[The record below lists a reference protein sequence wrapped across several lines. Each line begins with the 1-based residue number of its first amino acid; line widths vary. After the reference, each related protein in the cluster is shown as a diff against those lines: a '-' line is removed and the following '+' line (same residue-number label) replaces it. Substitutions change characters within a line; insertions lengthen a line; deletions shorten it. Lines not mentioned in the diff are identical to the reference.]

1 MRTLKKENVGGNGAV
16 DMSKLLV
23 YISRKGVK
31 RQVIYDLKTIKIENE
46 FLNGIYN
53 DLANLIGMDAT
64 KTIFDEYR
72 GQQITFLVEFYSKKF
87 IHNQIV
93 KEYNGFNVKQ
103 LATKYEYSERTIRRI
118 LKEHIDNEEN

>member
-72 GQQITFLVEFYSKKF
+72 GQQITFPVEFYSKK
-87 IHNQIV
+87 
-93 KEYNGFNVKQ
+93 

>member
-72 GQQITFLVEFYSKKF
+72 GQQITFPVEFYSKKF

>member
-64 KTIFDEYR
+64 KTFFDEYR
-72 GQQITFLVEFYSKKF
+72 GQQISFPVEFYSKKF

>member
-1 MRTLKKENVGGNGAV
+1 MRTSKKENVGGNGTV

-53 DLANLIGMDAT
+53 DFANLIGMDAT

-72 GQQITFLVEFYSKKF
+72 GQQITFPVEFYSKKF

-103 LATKYEYSERTIRRI
+103 LAAKYEYSERTIRRI
-118 LKEHIDNEEN
+118 LKEHIDNIKK

>member
-1 MRTLKKENVGGNGAV
+1 MRTLKKENVGGNGTV
-16 DMSKLLV
+16 DMSRLLV

-31 RQVIYDLKTIKIENE
+31 RQVIYDLKTIKVENE

-72 GQQITFLVEFYSKKF
+72 GQQITFPVEFYSKKF

-103 LATKYEYSERTIRRI
+103 LATKYE
-118 LKEHIDNEEN
+118 

>member
-1 MRTLKKENVGGNGAV
+1 MRTLKKENVGGNGTV

-72 GQQITFLVEFYSKKF
+72 GQQITFPVEFYSKKF

-118 LKEHIDNEEN
+118 LKEHIDSLKE

>member
-64 KTIFDEYR
+64 KSIFDEYR
-72 GQQITFLVEFYSKKF
+72 GQQITFPVEFYSKKF

>member
-1 MRTLKKENVGGNGAV
+1 VRTLKKENVGGNGAV

-72 GQQITFLVEFYSKKF
+72 GQQITFPVEFYSKKF

>member
-1 MRTLKKENVGGNGAV
+1 MDIKKGKCWWKWRSRYVNDFRLYYKKGAE
-16 DMSKLLV
+16 
-23 YISRKGVK
+23 RK
-31 RQVIYDLKTIKIENE
+31 VIYDLKGVKVENE

-53 DLANLIGMDAT
+53 DLANLIGMEAT

-72 GQQITFLVEFYSKKF
+72 GQQITFPVEFYSKKF

-118 LKEHIDNEEN
+118 LKDHIDSGDNQ

>member
-1 MRTLKKENVGGNGAV
+1 MILGRSRT
-16 DMSKLLV
+16 
-23 YISRKGVK
+23 GV
-31 RQVIYDLKTIKIENE
+31 ICDLKNITVESD

-53 DLANLIGMDAT
+53 DLANLIGLEAT

-72 GQQITFLVEFYSKKF
+72 GQQITFPVEFYSKKF

-93 KEYNGFNVKQ
+93 KEYNGYNVKQ

-118 LKEHIDNEEN
+118 LKEHIDNENN

>member
-72 GQQITFLVEFYSKKF
+72 GQQITFPVEFYSKKF

-103 LATKYEYSERTIRRI
+103 LATKCEYSERTIRRI

>member
-72 GQQITFLVEFYSKKF
+72 GQQITFPVEFYSKKF

-103 LATKYEYSERTIRRI
+103 LATKYKYSERTIRRI
-118 LKEHIDNEEN
+118 LKEHIDSIKK

>member
-31 RQVIYDLKTIKIENE
+31 RQVIYDLKTIKNENE

-72 GQQITFLVEFYSKKF
+72 GQQITFPVEFYSKKF